1 MSEHT
6 EYEELAVGWALHSLE
21 PDDEERFAEHLPG
34 CGQCRRT
41 VDEATATL
49 GRLAQGVVDARPPA
63 ELRSRL
69 LSAAAEIPQE
79 TGTKVLEQRP
89 SGWAGGGESWVPG
102 GRWLLV
108 AVAAVLALAVG
119 MAGWNGALRHDR
131 GVQTALADRYQQ
143 AVVALTR
150 PGARLATLRDSDGKS
165 IATVAAR
172 NGKASVVVL
181 GLPTNDQQR
190 TTYVLWGLKAAKPTA
205 LGTFDV
211 LRSGVDVRSV
221 KLSAALDHYPE
232 FAVSRESGRSAP
244 RKPSTML
251 ASGAVST

>member
-6 EYEELAVGWALHSLE
+6 EFEELSVGWALHSLE
-21 PDDEERFAEHLPG
+21 PDDEERFADHLPG
-34 CGQCRRT
+34 CGRCRRS

-49 GRLAQGVVDARPPA
+49 GRLAQAVVDGQPPL

-79 TGTKVLEQRP
+79 TQTTVPEQRP
-89 SGWAGGGESWVPG
+89 PGWAGGGESWLPG
-102 GRWLLV
+102 GRWILI
-108 AVAAVLALAVG
+108 AVVAVLALAVG

-131 GVQTALADRYQQ
+131 GQQAALAGRYRQ
-143 AVVALTR
+143 AVTALTR
-150 PGARLATLRDSDGKS
+150 PGARLATLQDSDGKS

-172 NGKASVVVL
+172 NGKALIVTL

-190 TTYVLWGLKAAKPTA
+190 STYVLWGLKAAKPKP

-211 LRSGVDVRSV
+211 VRSGVDVRSV
-221 KLSAALDHYPE
+221 KLAAALDRYPA
-232 FAVSRESGRSAP
+232 FAVSRETGRAAP
-244 RKPSTML
+244 RKPSAML
-251 ASGAVST
+251 ASGPAST